1 MKNTKA
7 RVKIEEEGIAIFGT
21 NISKKKRNRE
31 RALWKGRYPDGWNRF
46 ASVLSRRCSR
56 RKRVFL
62 SIISTFFTRSL
73 VLFPI
78 ASPRYFMNSLI
89 LAQCHREN
97 TFSSVPTSY
106 ASIKMRGRD
115 KGPPFLADTY
125 FRRRRFRASFHPW
138 YSSMNFLLRLLLVIW
153 KRKNTE
159 FILICINRI
168 YVIFY
173 SFFDFK
179 NKYDIW

>member
-21 NISKKKRNRE
+21 NISRKKRNRE

-115 KGPPFLADTY
+115 KGPHFSRIPIFVEEGFKPLFTRDTVRWISY
-125 FRRRRFRASFHPW
+125 CVCYWLFEKEKIPSLF
-138 YSSMNFLLRLLLVIW
+138 
-153 KRKNTE
+153 
-159 FILICINRI
+159 
-168 YVIFY
+168 
-173 SFFDFK
+173 
-179 NKYDIW
+179 

>member
-21 NISKKKRNRE
+21 NISRKKRNRE

-125 FRRRRFRASFHPW
+125 FRRRRFRASFPW

-173 SFFDFK
+173 FFFDFK